1 VAVLLWTII
10 KVAFKSLMANKLRS
24 FLAMLGIIVGVGA
37 VISMLALGAGAK
49 KQVMERVTAMGT
61 NLISIQPGGE
71 RRGGVRSESNE
82 NLTVKD
88 AEAILQK
95 VAGIESVAPVARGRV
110 QIKYF
115 NENINSAVTGVSLSY
130 FSIRNFIVEKG
141 RPFTSVE
148 EDRAARVAVLGAD
161 SVKQLFG
168 ERDPIDE
175 IIRIKKVNFRVIGV
189 LKAKGEQGW
198 FNPDEMVVIPYSTAM
213 KQILGQEY
221 LNEINVKAKQDADLE
236 SVMEDITR
244 LLRHRHRIRPG
255 GEDDFHLHNRA
266 EIVEMASSFAQTFA
280 ILLGGIASI
289 SLVVG
294 GIGIMNIM
302 LVTVTERTK
311 EIGVRKAIGAR
322 NRDILRQFLVESI
335 IISGLG
341 GLFGMLLGFG
351 VAYAI
356 RQLTEHQT
364 VVEIYS
370 IILALA
376 VSAFV
381 GIFFGYYPARRAA
394 MLDPIEAL
402 RYE

>member
-1 VAVLLWTII
+1 MLLWTII

>member
-1 VAVLLWTII
+1 MLLWTII
-10 KVAFKSLMANKLRS
+10 KVAFKSLLANKLRS

-61 NLISIQPGGE
+61 NLLTIHPGGR
-71 RRGGVRSESNE
+71 RRGGVRSESSD
-82 NLTVKD
+82 NLIVKD

-95 VAGIESVAPVARGRV
+95 VKGVEAVAPLAKGRA

-130 FSIRNFIVEKG
+130 FSVRNFVVEKG
-141 RPFTSVE
+141 RAFTSVE
-148 EDRAARVAVLGAD
+148 EDRAARVTVLGAD
-161 SVKQLFG
+161 ASKQLFG

-175 IIRIKKVNFRVIGV
+175 IIRAKNVNFRVIGV

-198 FNPDEMVVIPYSTAM
+198 FNPDEMVVIPYTTAM
-213 KQILGQEY
+213 KQILGQEH
-221 LNEINVKAKQDADLE
+221 LNEINVKAEQDADLE
-236 SVMEDITR
+236 LVMEDITQ
-244 LLRHRHRIRPG
+244 LLRYRHRIRPG

-266 EIVEMASSFAQTFA
+266 EIVEMASSFTQTFA

-341 GLFGMLLGFG
+341 GLFGVLLGFG

-356 RQLTEHQT
+356 RQFTEHQT

-370 IILALA
+370 IILAFA

>member
-1 VAVLLWTII
+1 VLLWTII
-10 KVAFKSLMANKLRS
+10 KVAFKSLLANKLRS

-49 KQVMERVTAMGT
+49 KQVMARVTAMGT
-61 NLISIQPGGE
+61 NLLTIHPGGQ
-71 RRGGVRSESNE
+71 RRGGVRSESND
-82 NLTVKD
+82 NLVVKD

-95 VAGIESVAPVARGRV
+95 VKGVEAVAPLAKGRA

-130 FSIRNFIVEKG
+130 FSVRNFVVEKG
-141 RPFTSVE
+141 RAFTTVE
-148 EDRAARVAVLGAD
+148 EDRAARVSILGAD
-161 SVKQLFG
+161 ASKQLFG
-168 ERDPIDE
+168 ERNPIDE
-175 IIRIKKVNFRVIGV
+175 IIRVKNVNFRVIGV

-198 FNPDEMVVIPYSTAM
+198 FNPDEMVVIPYTTAM
-213 KQILGQEY
+213 KQILGQDH
-221 LNEINVKAKQDADLE
+221 LNEINVKAEQNADLE
-236 SVMEDITR
+236 LVMEDVTQ
-244 LLRHRHRIRPG
+244 LLRYRHRIRPEA
-255 GEDDFHLHNRA
+255 EDDFHLHNRA
-266 EIVEMASSFAQTFA
+266 EIVEMASSFTQTFA

-341 GLFGMLLGFG
+341 GMFGMLLGYG

-356 RQLTEHQT
+356 RQFTEHQT